1 MINPSRC
8 YGHFSGMGLAQ
19 EKADELAKKH
29 NKTFLV
35 YARNSADQSHPWM
48 VYVDTEYEDSPYI
61 LAGVWSVW
69 SEHRP

>member
-35 YARNSADQSHPWM
+35 YARNLPAILVLLQSAVM
-48 VYVDTEYEDSPYI
+48 EIIFVI
-61 LAGVWSVW
+61 
-69 SEHRP
+69 